1 MIPYRM
7 YLSGGGVCAVAH
19 VGALIELSKYIPLK
33 AVKEWMGVSAGS
45 LVAMCLAIGFTLEE
59 LYDFCVRF
67 DFTHIKETDSV
78 PGWILHFGMDTGER
92 LHRLIDACLKV
103 KGLSTDLTFKEC
115 YDQFGIGLRIV
126 VTDMNDDDIRDYCA
140 EKTPHYKISNAVRAS
155 MTFPYYFQ
163 PFICPESGH
172 YLIDGGVIS
181 NYPLFLLSKEEQAKT
196 LSLLIQTS
204 VEKAPS
210 IESLEMD
217 RLFIRPLYIALTHK
231 SAIECQLY
239 HTKCIRILLGQVD
252 ILDFSFDDETKNKI
266 IRAGEEAVQT
276 FFKGEYVPS
285 LQRRKSI

>member
-1 MIPYRM
+1 MIPYRI

-19 VGALIELSKYIPLK
+19 VGALIELSKHIPLK

-78 PGWILHFGMDTGER
+78 PGWILHFGLDTGER

-115 YDQFGIGLRIV
+115 YDQFGIVLRIV
-126 VTDMNDDDIRDYCA
+126 VTDMNDDDIRDYCP

-196 LSLLIQTS
+196 LSLLIQTT

-210 IESLEMD
+210 IETLELD

-231 SAIECQLY
+231 SSIECQLY
-239 HTKCIRILLGQVD
+239 DTKCIRILLGQVN

-266 IRAGEEAVQT
+266 ICAGEEAVQS
-276 FFKGEYVPS
+276 FFRFEHMP
-285 LQRRKSI
+285 LRRRNSI